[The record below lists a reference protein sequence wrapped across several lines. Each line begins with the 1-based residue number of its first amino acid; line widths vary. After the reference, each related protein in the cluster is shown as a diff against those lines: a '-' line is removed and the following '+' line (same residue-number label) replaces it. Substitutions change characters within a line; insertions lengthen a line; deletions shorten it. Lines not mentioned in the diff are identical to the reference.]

1 MKALELLK
9 ELKSRS
15 PLFTALVLA
24 YAVMWLGGVGHYVI
38 ADRPP
43 LNAPWAAS
51 LFLFLAGAVV
61 VWTSAR
67 RDWLGLALAAAL
79 GFAAEIH
86 GVKYGV
92 IFGPYHYTDVL
103 QPRVW
108 GVPLAMFSAWLVL
121 VAYTRQMLLPL
132 RLADWLKTVLA
143 SAWMTALDLVIDPLA
158 AHQLGYWRW
167 EGTGAY
173 YGIPARNFVGWF
185 VVSWLI
191 FTLVR
196 QGWRPNPWACYVGLS
211 ITLFFTVIALSY
223 GLWLAGGVGLALC
236 LLHYAIAVFLFSA
249 PPLHSSASRR

>member
-9 ELKSRS
+9 ELKGRS
-15 PLFTALVLA
+15 PLFAALVLA

-38 ADRPP
+38 AGRPP
-43 LNAPWAAS
+43 MDAPWAAS
-51 LFLFLAGAVV
+51 LFLFLASAIV
-61 VWTSAR
+61 VWTSTR
-67 RDWLGLALAAAL
+67 RAWLGLGLAAAL
-79 GFAAEIH
+79 GFVAEIH
-86 GVKYGV
+86 GVKYGL
-92 IFGPYHYTDVL
+92 IFGAYHYTEVL

-132 RLADWLKTVLA
+132 RLADWLKAILA
-143 SAWMTALDLVIDPLA
+143 SAWMAALDLVIDPLA
-158 AHQLGYWRW
+158 AQPLGYWRW
-167 EGTGAY
+167 AETGAY

-196 QGWRPNPWACYVGLS
+196 QRWRVNPWARFVGLS
-211 ITLFFTVIALSY
+211 IALFFTAIALAY

-236 LLHYAIAVFLFSA
+236 LLHYAVTRF
-249 PPLHSSASRR
+249 H